1 MGRRRMFK
9 LICGIIMISAGIFQ
23 RFYINEENADK
34 WIKNMRNKSV
44 EEAVKT
50 RKNLG
55 LLWLIAGSLATIN
68 AIIDIFRVY

>member
-1 MGRRRMFK
+1 MFK

-23 RFYINEENADK
+23 RFYVNEENADK

>member
-1 MGRRRMFK
+1 MFK

-55 LLWLIAGSLATIN
+55 LLWLIAGALATIN

>member
-1 MGRRRMFK
+1 MFK

-34 WIKNMRNKSV
+34 WIKNMKNKSV

>member
-1 MGRRRMFK
+1 MFK

-23 RFYINEENADK
+23 RFYVNEGNADK

-55 LLWLIAGSLATIN
+55 
-68 AIIDIFRVY
+68 

>member
-1 MGRRRMFK
+1 MFK

>member
-1 MGRRRMFK
+1 MFK

-23 RFYINEENADK
+23 RFYVNEENADK

-44 EEAVKT
+44 KEAVKT

-68 AIIDIFRVY
+68 DIIDIFSVY

>member
-1 MGRRRMFK
+1 MFK

-23 RFYINEENADK
+23 RFYVNEENADK

-68 AIIDIFRVY
+68 AIIDIFRIY

>member
-1 MGRRRMFK
+1 MFK

-23 RFYINEENADK
+23 RFYVNEENADK
-34 WIKNMRNKSV
+34 WIKNMKNKSV

>member
-1 MGRRRMFK
+1 MFK
-9 LICGIIMISAGIFQ
+9 LICEIIMISAGIFQ

>member
-1 MGRRRMFK
+1 M
-9 LICGIIMISAGIFQ
+9 
-23 RFYINEENADK
+23 NEKNADK

>member
-1 MGRRRMFK
+1 MFK

-44 EEAVKT
+44 KEAVKT

>member
-1 MGRRRMFK
+1 MFK

-23 RFYINEENADK
+23 RFYVNEENSDK
-34 WIKNMRNKSV
+34 WIKNMKNKSV

>member
-1 MGRRRMFK
+1 MFK
-9 LICGIIMISAGIFQ
+9 LICGIIMFSAGAFQ

>member
-1 MGRRRMFK
+1 MFK

-23 RFYINEENADK
+23 RFYVNEENADK

-55 LLWLIAGSLATIN
+55 WLWLIAGSLATIN

>member
-1 MGRRRMFK
+1 MFK

-23 RFYINEENADK
+23 RFYVNEENADK

-68 AIIDIFRVY
+68 AIIDIFRLY

>member
-1 MGRRRMFK
+1 MFK

-23 RFYINEENADK
+23 RFYVNEENADK

-68 AIIDIFRVY
+68 AIIDIFFKT

>member
-1 MGRRRMFK
+1 MFK
-9 LICGIIMISAGIFQ
+9 LICGIIMISAGIFH

>member
-1 MGRRRMFK
+1 MFK

-23 RFYINEENADK
+23 RFYVNEENADK
-34 WIKNMRNKSV
+34 WIKNMKNKSV

-55 LLWLIAGSLATIN
+55 LLWLIAGALATIN

>member
-1 MGRRRMFK
+1 MFK

-23 RFYINEENADK
+23 RFYVNEKNADK

>member
-1 MGRRRMFK
+1 MFK

-23 RFYINEENADK
+23 RFYVNEENADK

-55 LLWLIAGSLATIN
+55 LLWLIVGSLATIN

>member
-1 MGRRRMFK
+1 MFK

-23 RFYINEENADK
+23 RFYVNEENADK

-44 EEAVKT
+44 KEAVKT